1 MADRIVLNTISYHGH
16 GAIEN
21 IVPELTARG
30 YKKAFVCSDP
40 DLLKFGVT
48 KKVTDLLDAAGFAY
62 SVYSEIKPNPTIQNV
77 QDGVAAFKAAEADC
91 IVTIGGGSSMD
102 TAKAIGIIMLTAR
115 TQEMDKVTGLM
126 TGADDYVT
134 KPFIADELLLR
145 IDAHVR
151 RHRGDIEHAR
161 KNSTDVSELVRREPC
176 RIGDLEVFFDRYEVH
191 LHGEAVPLTAK
202 EFEILALLAESPGE
216 VFTRRRIYEH
226 LWGEVAEVDENS
238 ITVFMR
244 KIREKIE
251 DNPSEPRYLLTVWR
265 VGYKLAA
272 E

>member
-1 MADRIVLNTISYHGH
+1 MMPGMNGFDVCQKMREEGRRIPVIF
-16 GAIEN
+16 
-21 IVPELTARG
+21 LTAKNDIVDKSTG
-30 YKKAFVCSDP
+30 
-40 DLLKFGVT
+40 
-48 KKVTDLLDAAGFAY
+48 
-62 SVYSEIKPNPTIQNV
+62 
-77 QDGVAAFKAAEADC
+77 FKA
-91 IVTIGGGSSMD
+91 
-102 TAKAIGIIMLTAR
+102 
-115 TQEMDKVTGLM
+115 
-126 TGADDYVT
+126 GADDYVT

-191 LHGEAVPLTAK
+191 LHGETVPLTAK

>member
-1 MADRIVLNTISYHGH
+1 MSKKILI
-16 GAIEN
+16 IEDEPD
-21 IVPELTARG
+21 IQELLRAYLEDAG
-30 YKKAFVCSDP
+30 YQTTV
-40 DLLKFGVT
+40 
-48 KKVTDLLDAAGFAY
+48 AG
-62 SVYSEIKPNPTIQNV
+62 
-77 QDGVAAFKAAEADC
+77 DGVAALERFGAQPFDLVLLDLMLPKIDGFGVCEM
-91 IVTIGGGSSMD
+91 IRRQSQVPIL
-102 TAKAIGIIMLTAR
+102 MLTALDGE
-115 TQEMDKVTGLM
+115 TQQLRGFGLNI
-126 TGADDYVT
+126 DDYVT

>member
-1 MADRIVLNTISYHGH
+1 MKRIL
-16 GAIEN
+16 
-21 IVPELTARG
+21 IVEDEPELQELLCAYLQDAG
-30 YKKAFVCSDP
+30 YAAAVAGDGAAAL
-40 DLLKFGVT
+40 DLFRAQSFDLVLLDIMLPKIDGFGVCAQIRRQSQ
-48 KKVTDLLDAAGFAY
+48 VPIL
-62 SVYSEIKPNPTIQNV
+62 
-77 QDGVAAFKAAEADC
+77 
-91 IVTIGGGSSMD
+91 
-102 TAKAIGIIMLTAR
+102 MLTALDGE
-115 TQEMDKVTGLM
+115 TQQLRGFGLNI
-126 TGADDYVT
+126 DDYVT

-161 KNSTDVSELVRREPC
+161 KNSTDASELARREPC

-191 LHGEAVPLTAK
+191 LHGETVPLTAK

-226 LWGEVAEVDENS
+226 LWGETAEVDENS

-251 DNPSEPRYLLTVWR
+251 NNPSEPRYLLTVWR

>member
-1 MADRIVLNTISYHGH
+1 MNRPIKVMLIDDDPGIHESLRAVIEEAGYEFC
-16 GAIEN
+16 GALGGREGLRLLDD
-21 IVPELTARG
+21 ER
-30 YKKAFVCSDP
+30 P
-40 DLLKFGVT
+40 DLL
-48 KKVTDLLDAAGFAY
+48 LLDVMMPGMNGFDVCQQMCEEGRRIPVIFLTAKNDIVDK
-62 SVYSEIKPNPTIQNV
+62 ST
-77 QDGVAAFKAAEADC
+77 GFKA
-91 IVTIGGGSSMD
+91 
-102 TAKAIGIIMLTAR
+102 
-115 TQEMDKVTGLM
+115 
-126 TGADDYVT
+126 GADDYVT

-191 LHGEAVPLTAK
+191 LRGETVPLTAK

-226 LWGEVAEVDENS
+226 LWGETAEVDENS

-251 DNPSEPRYLLTVWR
+251 NNPSEPRYLLTVWR

>member
-1 MADRIVLNTISYHGH
+1 MNRPIKVMLIDDDPGIHESLRAVIEEAGYEFCGALGGREGLRVLDGEH
-16 GAIEN
+16 
-21 IVPELTARG
+21 
-30 YKKAFVCSDP
+30 P
-40 DLLKFGVT
+40 DLL
-48 KKVTDLLDAAGFAY
+48 LLDVMMPGMNGFDVCRQMRDEGRRIPVIFLTAKNDIVDK
-62 SVYSEIKPNPTIQNV
+62 ST
-77 QDGVAAFKAAEADC
+77 GFKA
-91 IVTIGGGSSMD
+91 
-102 TAKAIGIIMLTAR
+102 
-115 TQEMDKVTGLM
+115 
-126 TGADDYVT
+126 GADDYVT

-161 KNSTDVSELVRREPC
+161 KVSADAGEPARREPC
-176 RIGDLEVFFDRYEVH
+176 RIGDLEVLFDRYEVR
-191 LHGEAVPLTAK
+191 LRGEVVPLTAK
-202 EFEILALLAESPGE
+202 EFEILSLLAESPGE

-226 LWGEVAEVDENS
+226 LWGAAAEVDENS

>member
-1 MADRIVLNTISYHGH
+1 MNRPIKVMLIDDDPGIHESLRAVVEEAGYEFC
-16 GAIEN
+16 GALGGREGLRLLDD
-21 IVPELTARG
+21 EH
-30 YKKAFVCSDP
+30 P
-40 DLLKFGVT
+40 DLL
-48 KKVTDLLDAAGFAY
+48 LLDVMMPGMNGFDVCQQMREEGRRIPVIFLTAKNDIVDK
-62 SVYSEIKPNPTIQNV
+62 ST
-77 QDGVAAFKAAEADC
+77 GFKA
-91 IVTIGGGSSMD
+91 
-102 TAKAIGIIMLTAR
+102 
-115 TQEMDKVTGLM
+115 
-126 TGADDYVT
+126 GADDYVT

-161 KNSTDVSELVRREPC
+161 KNSTDASELARREPC

-191 LHGEAVPLTAK
+191 GETVPLTAK

-226 LWGEVAEVDENS
+226 LWGETAEVDENS

-251 DNPSEPRYLLTVWR
+251 NNPSEPRYLLTVWR

>member
-1 MADRIVLNTISYHGH
+1 M
-16 GAIEN
+16 
-21 IVPELTARG
+21 
-30 YKKAFVCSDP
+30 
-40 DLLKFGVT
+40 
-48 KKVTDLLDAAGFAY
+48 
-62 SVYSEIKPNPTIQNV
+62 
-77 QDGVAAFKAAEADC
+77 
-91 IVTIGGGSSMD
+91 
-102 TAKAIGIIMLTAR
+102 
-115 TQEMDKVTGLM
+115 
-126 TGADDYVT
+126 T
-134 KPFIADELLLR
+134 KPLHRRRAVT
-145 IDAHVR
+145 AHRRPVR

-176 RIGDLEVFFDRYEVH
+176 PHQGLEVFFDRYEVH

-244 KIREKIE
+244 KIRGRSRII
-251 DNPSEPRYLLTVWR
+251 PSEPRYLLTVWR

>member
-1 MADRIVLNTISYHGH
+1 MNQLIKVMLIDDDPSIHESLRAVVEEAGYGFC
-16 GAIEN
+16 GALSGREGLRLLDN
-21 IVPELTARG
+21 ER
-30 YKKAFVCSDP
+30 P
-40 DLLKFGVT
+40 DLL
-48 KKVTDLLDAAGFAY
+48 LLDVMMPGLNGFDVCRQLREEGRRIPVIFLTAKNDIVDK
-62 SVYSEIKPNPTIQNV
+62 ST
-77 QDGVAAFKAAEADC
+77 GFKA
-91 IVTIGGGSSMD
+91 
-102 TAKAIGIIMLTAR
+102 
-115 TQEMDKVTGLM
+115 
-126 TGADDYVT
+126 GADDYVT

-145 IDAHVR
+145 IEAHVR
-151 RHRGDIEHAR
+151 RHRDDMEHAR
-161 KNSTDVSELVRREPC
+161 AEGIAPARREPC
-176 RIGDLEVFFDRYEVH
+176 QVGELEVLFDRYEVR
-191 LHGEAVPLTAK
+191 LRGEVVPLTAK

-226 LWGEVAEVDENS
+226 LWGPTAEVDENS

>member
-1 MADRIVLNTISYHGH
+1 MFKHPRPILIVDDDVELVTLLVDYLQLEGFAPVAAHNGTEALELLSRQEFEIVVLDVMMPGMNGFDVCQQMREEGRRIPVIF
-16 GAIEN
+16 
-21 IVPELTARG
+21 LTAKNDIVDKSTG
-30 YKKAFVCSDP
+30 
-40 DLLKFGVT
+40 
-48 KKVTDLLDAAGFAY
+48 
-62 SVYSEIKPNPTIQNV
+62 
-77 QDGVAAFKAAEADC
+77 FKA
-91 IVTIGGGSSMD
+91 
-102 TAKAIGIIMLTAR
+102 
-115 TQEMDKVTGLM
+115 
-126 TGADDYVT
+126 GADDYVT

-161 KNSTDVSELVRREPC
+161 KNSTDASELARREPC

-191 LHGEAVPLTAK
+191 LHGETVPLTAK

-226 LWGEVAEVDENS
+226 LWGETAEVDENS

-251 DNPSEPRYLLTVWR
+251 NNPSEPRYLLTVWR